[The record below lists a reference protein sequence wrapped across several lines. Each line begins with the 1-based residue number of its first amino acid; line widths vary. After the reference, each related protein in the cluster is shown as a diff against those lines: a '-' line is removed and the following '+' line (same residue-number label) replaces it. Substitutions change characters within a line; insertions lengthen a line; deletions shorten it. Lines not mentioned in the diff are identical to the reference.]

1 MAGVTALGPSV
12 GIQDGELERSVEVEA
27 AAFAH
32 RIFEPRKERAQL
44 TPPAIEQRMRM
55 PALRHALAMRGAL
68 GQLVA
73 LDQSNPLGMIGQH
86 ARHAHPADAT
96 ADNYNMLRS
105 HLYAVRRSHLY
116 MLSAVNDNF
125 TFRTNLLVCRIG
137 CCEYIAA

>member
-1 MAGVTALGPSV
+1 MSGVAALAPSF
-12 GIQDGELERSVEVEA
+12 GIQDGQLERSIEVEA
-27 AAFAH
+27 AALAH
-32 RIFEPRKERAQL
+32 RIFEPREQRAQL
-44 TPPAIEQRMRM
+44 APPAVEQGVRM

-68 GQLVA
+68 GQLIA
-73 LDQSNPLGMIGQH
+73 LDQRDALEMIGQH

-105 HLYAVRRSHLY
+105 HLYVVRRSHLY

-137 CCEYIAA
+137 CCEYIAV